1 VTFTNCFNVKK
12 LCILSTACRL
22 RRMIIS
28 LVFVMGK
35 QCIILVGIKPD
46 ILLRGISYFKCLTDY
61 VIGHYAGC
69 AAGE

>member
-1 VTFTNCFNVKK
+1 
-12 LCILSTACRL
+12 
-22 RRMIIS
+22 MIIS